1 MTSLAVVVVSFN
13 TRDLL
18 DACLTALAA
27 DVHGTEIDGQP
38 IHATIWVVDNAS
50 SDGSAGMVAAQ
61 HPHVELLALDT
72 NLGFTAA
79 NNLVLDRWI
88 ADPGLRGEPSI
99 HADPGAT
106 DPAPDPRPDWVLL
119 LNPDTE
125 IQPGAIAALI
135 GALQAAPDAAV
146 AGPRLAYGDGCFQHG
161 AFRFPGIIQTW
172 LDLFPV
178 ARLTDSALNGRY
190 PRAVYE
196 RGRPFGVD
204 FVLGACMLVR
214 GIAMGEV
221 GSLDA
226 GFFMYCEEID
236 WCLRFRAAGWGTR
249 CVPAALVIHHA
260 GASTR
265 QFRGP
270 AFTALWRSRRRYF
283 AKHAPRGKRAIVGA
297 IMRLGLAARAARDRR
312 ELARGTLALSEQAE
326 RAAAYAAVWEP

>member
-1 MTSLAVVVVSFN
+1 LLGPDIAASQQPARAQSSSFDPAVTSLAVVIVSFN

-18 DACLTALAA
+18 DACLTALSA
-27 DVHGTEIDGQP
+27 DVHATEIDGQP
-38 IHATIWVVDNAS
+38 IHAATWVVDNAS
-50 SDGSAGMVAAQ
+50 ADGSADMVAMR
-61 HPHVELLALDT
+61 HPQVHVLALDT

-79 NNLVLDRWI
+79 NNLVLDRWVEHPDVNL
-88 ADPGLRGEPSI
+88 DPS
-99 HADPGAT
+99 AAKF
-106 DPAPDPRPDWVLL
+106 APDRRPDFVLL

-135 GALQAAPDAAV
+135 RALQAAPDAAV
-146 AGPRLAYGDGCFQHG
+146 AGPRLAYGDGRFQHG

-178 ARLTDSALNGRY
+178 ARLSESRLNGRY
-190 PRAVYE
+190 PRAIYE

-214 GIAMGEV
+214 GTALGAV
-221 GSLDA
+221 GPLDT

-236 WCLRFRAAGWGTR
+236 WCRRFRAAGWRTL
-249 CVPAALVIHHA
+249 CVPAALVVHHA

-270 AFTALWRSRRRYF
+270 TFTALWRSRRRYF
-283 AKHAPRGKRAIVGA
+283 AKHAPRGKRVIIDAI
-297 IMRLGLAARAARDRR
+297 IRLGLTVHRN
-312 ELARGTLALSEQAE
+312 
-326 RAAAYAAVWEP
+326 EP